1 MQTSRDLRRESPR
14 NKRGKRCGPVAIT
27 FVARAVFLSSAR
39 KRTLRPLWIMQTPF
53 CERQTIAQ
61 TVNSSINLARARLNL
76 LILNPRDATQPC
88 SQNALKVV
96 SDKKKIRMI
105 ILNMIISSN
114 RENQAYLCIYIY
126 IYSMSIRSCQK
137 LFIDR

>member
-14 NKRGKRCGPVAIT
+14 VKRGKRCGPVAIT

-39 KRTLRPLWIMQTPF
+39 KRTLRPLWIMQIPF

-76 LILNPRDATQPC
+76 LILNPRDATQSC
-88 SQNALKVV
+88 SQNALK
-96 SDKKKIRMI
+96 
-105 ILNMIISSN
+105 
-114 RENQAYLCIYIY
+114 
-126 IYSMSIRSCQK
+126 SC
-137 LFIDR
+137 F